1 MSFVAI
7 LTSLMSLFQGH
18 VPCQNFTLTGLIE
31 GIVDTLIIIAVLI
44 CSLFLYLSSSPVYVT
59 V

>member
-31 GIVDTLIIIAVLI
+31 GMADTLIIAVLI